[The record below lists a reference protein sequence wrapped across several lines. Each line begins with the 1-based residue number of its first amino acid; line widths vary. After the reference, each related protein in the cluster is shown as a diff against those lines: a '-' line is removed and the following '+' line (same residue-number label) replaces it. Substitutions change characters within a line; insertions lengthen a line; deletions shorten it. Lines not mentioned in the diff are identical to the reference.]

1 MSCLVSRLAQ
11 VFTLTGAMLAP
22 VSSPVQSSEVPE
34 RAALAIC
41 FAIDSSNSSTED
53 DFARQRNAHY
63 RALTDER
70 VMQGLLSS
78 EGAKGCIIQYG
89 EQARVEADW
98 HPLTTRAEIVA
109 FAEQMRDLKMADL
122 GGWGTNHA
130 APIQLMRAKIQGLRA
145 QGTIADRMVLDL
157 STDGVH
163 DVNRINAPPEVS
175 RDIAREVS
183 MATDAGIQINV
194 LAMLDDTPR
203 SAVDDYTIY
212 LETLGTLQESI
223 NPNMGGF
230 IMPADTEEGFD
241 ETRFV
246 AAMIRKMLLE
256 ISSDVPE
263 GSFRKA
269 DAALD
274 GPVL

>member
-1 MSCLVSRLAQ
+1 MNGLVGRLAQ

-22 VSSPVQSSEVPE
+22 VSSPVQSSDVPE
-34 RAALAIC
+34 RSALAIC

-53 DFARQRNAHY
+53 DFVRQRNAHY

-89 EQARVEADW
+89 EQARVEVDW
-98 HPLTTRAEIVA
+98 HPLTSREEIGA
-109 FAEQMRDLKMADL
+109 FAEQMRELEMADL
-122 GGWGTNHA
+122 GRWGTNHA
-130 APIQLMRAKIQGLRA
+130 APVQLMRAKIEGLRA

-163 DVNRINAPPEVS
+163 DVRMINAPPEVS
-175 RDIAREVS
+175 RDIALEVLR
-183 MATDAGIQINV
+183 ATDAGIQINV

-203 SAVDDYTIY
+203 SDEDDYAIY
-212 LETLGTLQESI
+212 LETIGTLTESV
-223 NPNMGGF
+223 NPTMGGF

-256 ISSDVPE
+256 ISSDIPA
-263 GSFRKA
+263 GAFKQA